1 MADFEILLSG
11 DGVRAFDTPPF
22 LETPICVRADGQC
35 FPDGEWTDFP
45 FDVLSQW
52 AEEFRRNRWGASP
65 DYTFRFMD
73 GPFRIAARQSGDDLR
88 LTGID
93 ARGMNDLAAF
103 EIRLPVA
110 AFLGELRRAF
120 QKLQRIV
127 YTTDA
132 FRDEQKRQT
141 VLDDIGHYAELME
154 GILAREHYE

>member
-22 LETPICVRADGQC
+22 IETPLCVRANGQC
-35 FPDGEWTDFP
+35 FPDGDWTDFS

-52 AEEFRRNRWGASP
+52 AEEYRRNRWGLRP
-65 DYTFRFMD
+65 EYEFRFMD
-73 GPFRIAARQSGDDLR
+73 GPFRITARQSGDDLR

-93 ARGMNDLAAF
+93 ARGINDLVKF
-103 EIRLPVA
+103 EISLPA
-110 AFLGELRRAF
+110 SGFLGELHRAF

-132 FRDEQKRQT
+132 FRDDQKRQA
-141 VLDDIGHYAELME
+141 VLDDIGHYTELME
-154 GILAREHYE
+154 GILARDSN